1 MSPRRAIHQLVH
13 TLSYGDAIS
22 TEVLAMQRCLEA
34 AGFASSIFALHE
46 HPKLKGR
53 TRPLAAL
60 SEESEADLVLH
71 YSLGSP
77 LNEAYRNWRSG
88 RRVLVYHNITPAR
101 WFRGINERVA
111 HDIERGIAELPEL
124 CAISDRVWAD
134 SNFNVREIEVL
145 GYVASVLDLPIDPA
159 RWDRPRNQGI
169 FEAVRATPGMHV
181 LHVGRL
187 APNKCV
193 DDIIKSFYFFQRYM
207 QQASTLWLVGIDT
220 DTELYSFG
228 LRRLAAGL
236 GLEDRV
242 KFLGCL
248 ADEEVRALYEA
259 CSLYVC
265 MSEHEGFCL
274 PIIEA
279 MYFGLPVIAY
289 AAGAVPETVG
299 NGGILVREK
308 RHLEVAALMA
318 EVLSDSALKDRLIE
332 SGKRRVNNFSFER
345 FGARTVELVG
355 ALASPKTAEACGV

>member
-1 MSPRRAIHQLVH
+1 
-13 TLSYGDAIS
+13 LSYGDAIS

-34 AGFASSIFALHE
+34 AGFESSIFALHE

-60 SEESEADLVLH
+60 SEVSQADLILH

-77 LNEAYRNWRSG
+77 LNEAYRHWRSG
-88 RRVLVYHNITPAR
+88 RKVLVYHNITPAR
-101 WFRGINERVA
+101 WFKGVHERVA
-111 HDIERGIAELPEL
+111 LDIERGIAELPEL
-124 CAISDRVWAD
+124 CTLSDAIWAD
-134 SNFNVREIEVL
+134 SSFNAREVEAL
-145 GYVASVLDLPIDPA
+145 GYAASVLDLPIDPA

-169 FEAVRATPGMHV
+169 FDAVRATPGMHV

-193 DDIIKSFYFFQRYM
+193 EDIIKSFYFFQRYM
-207 QQASTLWLVGIDT
+207 QESSTLWLVGIDT

-228 LRRLAAGL
+228 LRRLAASL
-236 GLEDRV
+236 GLEDQV

-299 NGGILVREK
+299 TGGILVREK
-308 RHLEVAALMA
+308 RHLEIAALMA
-318 EVLSDSALKDRLIE
+318 EVVSDSALKDRLVA
-332 SGKRRVNNFSFER
+332 SGKRRVTDFSFER
-345 FGARTVELVG
+345 FGARTIELVA
-355 ALASPKTAEACGV
+355 ALSSARAAEACGV